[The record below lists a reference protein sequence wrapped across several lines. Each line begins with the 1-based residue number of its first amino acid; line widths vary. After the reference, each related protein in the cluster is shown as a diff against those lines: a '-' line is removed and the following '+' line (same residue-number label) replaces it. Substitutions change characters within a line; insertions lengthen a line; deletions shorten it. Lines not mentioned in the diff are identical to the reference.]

1 MNSNNIQ
8 EKRKRSIIESEDETE
23 YLSEKVKKIKSRK
36 VTVCDKLCDSTE
48 GELGNYY
55 LDTFLNKVS
64 IFKLFPH
71 LKRNIRG
78 SETPHVI
85 VQQHLAL
92 VKSVGTS
99 EQKTNLCVQPP
110 VGVSEIDW
118 VCLFAPFC
126 AFFFGGAGAISPDGA
141 EEVFGNNPNY
151 NYRRINNF
159 FIPYIFGKSNT
170 ANAKDVKSVDFLSL
184 LPIEGE
190 DLEFVKD
197 YLGERVS
204 KEKFFACPSHFNCWK
219 KEVEGSSK
227 KIIAKISSSGEAE
240 FRKNKADGI
249 QIVFNSFLNAGL
261 NRLLLKE
268 SKKEVLIEFH
278 SVFANSIAN
287 PNPNWFT
294 PSPPVTTSDS
304 SSSSSSSESESETE
318 KSVGNL
324 GMEIQTNRVPVK
336 YVFKI
341 LSFIYST

>member
-8 EKRKRSIIESEDETE
+8 EKKKRSIIESEDETE
-23 YLSEKVKKIKSRK
+23 YLSEKVKKTKSRK
-36 VTVCDKLCDSTE
+36 VSVCDKLCDSTE

-92 VKSVGTS
+92 VKSVGTT

-118 VCLFAPFC
+118 VCLLAPFC

-190 DLEFVKD
+190 DLEFVKN
-197 YLGERVS
+197 YLGEKVS

-219 KEVEGSSK
+219 KDSTKEKEAEGSK
-227 KIIAKISSSGEAE
+227 KIIAKIHSSGETE
-240 FRKNKADGI
+240 VRKNKADGI
-249 QIVFNSFLNAGL
+249 QIVFNQFLNAGF

-287 PNPNWFT
+287 PNPSWFT

-324 GMEIQTNRVPVK
+324 GMEIQTNLVPVK
-336 YVFKI
+336 
-341 LSFIYST
+341 